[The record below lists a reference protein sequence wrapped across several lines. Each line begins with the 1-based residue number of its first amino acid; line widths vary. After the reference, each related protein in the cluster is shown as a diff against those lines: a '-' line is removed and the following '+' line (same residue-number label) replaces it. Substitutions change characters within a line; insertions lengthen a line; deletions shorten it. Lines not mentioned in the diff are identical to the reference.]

1 MCHHTYIII
10 VYYKKEHCLTK
21 DKYSEH
27 IAQASIVMLIKSV
40 VSPHKDAT
48 TWIFLELCQ
57 AQLIIY
63 WIFMMATYLKNCEQ
77 MMLMKAATFYK
88 QEILDT
94 YVFWAWF
101 CLEICILE

>member
-1 MCHHTYIII
+1 MI

-48 TWIFLELCQ
+48 TWIFLVLCQ
-57 AQLIIY
+57 AQ
-63 WIFMMATYLKNCEQ
+63 
-77 MMLMKAATFYK
+77 
-88 QEILDT
+88 
-94 YVFWAWF
+94 
-101 CLEICILE
+101 

>member
-1 MCHHTYIII
+1 MFYLLRKPSLFTFVCSQAQNAKILSVFMVMKCVTTHTYIII

-57 AQLIIY
+57 AQLMIY
-63 WIFMMATYLKNCEQ
+63 
-77 MMLMKAATFYK
+77 
-88 QEILDT
+88 
-94 YVFWAWF
+94 
-101 CLEICILE
+101 